1 MSMIQSIQASL
12 PGSAVAVLRLAI
24 WLVLLGAI
32 FIPLERF
39 FSVHPGKPGNT
50 DRLHDLLYYFLNS
63 LLPALAISIPLSVIA
78 VVAHHIIP
86 SPLPVALSALPLPA
100 KLAIA
105 FIVGEIGF
113 YWGHRLS
120 HEIPFL
126 WRFHAI
132 HHSPEHLYFLVNT
145 RAHPVDM
152 IFTRLFGMLP
162 LYLLGLAGPSA
173 AGSITPVTII
183 LLGTIWGFFIHSNL
197 RVRLGLLEWLIA
209 TPAFH
214 HWHHSRVQHI
224 NRNYAS
230 MLPILDKLFGTFHLP
245 REWPTDYGL
254 TIPLVSSFTNQLLDP
269 FCSPVSDQE
278 SLPVAIPDV
287 GNKR

>member
-1 MSMIQSIQASL
+1 
-12 PGSAVAVLRLAI
+12 
-24 WLVLLGAI
+24 LVLLSAI

-39 FSVHPGKPGNT
+39 FSVHPGKPTNT